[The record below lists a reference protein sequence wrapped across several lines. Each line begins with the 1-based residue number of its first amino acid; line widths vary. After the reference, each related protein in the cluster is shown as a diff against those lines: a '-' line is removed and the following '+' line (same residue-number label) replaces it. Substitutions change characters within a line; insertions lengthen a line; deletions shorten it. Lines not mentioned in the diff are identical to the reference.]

1 MKIAILSGSPRI
13 NSVTRRVALHL
24 ENQLQQT
31 TEHEV
36 ALIEMKDW
44 TIPPVQS
51 VWVSLDK
58 TPVEFQPLAQKIF
71 EADAYIL
78 VTPEYNGSYSPALKN
93 LLDHFPKRHHKPF
106 GIVTASPG
114 AMGGIRASQQLLQ
127 LVPALFGSA
136 SPYMLIVPAVDN
148 IDIPPHQPHLQT
160 QNGLVCSVV
169 GHDEFYCIAVSN
181 PDETAAIT
189 HVPEFVHGKVTA
201 KCFAQIRMKKPLI
214 SAGATTA
221 EGNGI
226 KNTIAFV
233 CEEVEAITGHKL

>member
-1 MKIAILSGSPRI
+1 MKIAIISGSPRT

-36 ALIEMKDW
+36 ELIEMKDW
-44 TIPPVQS
+44 TVPPVQS

-58 TPVEFQPLAQKIF
+58 TPVEFQPLAQKVF

-127 LVPALFGSA
+127 LVPALFGIA
-136 SPYMLIVPAVDN
+136 SPYMLIVPAVDKKFGPEGELL
-148 IDIPPHQPHLQT
+148 DESF
-160 QNGLVCSVV
+160 QNGVHNFITEFLWLSENLV
-169 GHDEFYCIAVSN
+169 
-181 PDETAAIT
+181 ETR
-189 HVPEFVHGKVTA
+189 VE
-201 KCFAQIRMKKPLI
+201 
-214 SAGATTA
+214 
-221 EGNGI
+221 
-226 KNTIAFV
+226 TI
-233 CEEVEAITGHKL
+233 HM